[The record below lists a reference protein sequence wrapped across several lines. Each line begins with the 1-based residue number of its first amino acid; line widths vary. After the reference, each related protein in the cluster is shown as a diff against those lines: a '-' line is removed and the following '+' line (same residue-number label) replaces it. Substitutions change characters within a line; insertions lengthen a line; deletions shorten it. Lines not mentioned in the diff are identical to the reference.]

1 MPGYDCRMSAAIRL
15 AVATDAAVLA
25 GIAAVTFPL
34 ACKPHTPVAV
44 VDAFIARNFS
54 VERFRRYLG
63 DETHVILLAEVAG
76 EPVGYTMLVFAPAA
90 DPDVVAALT
99 TQPSAELSKCYVVA
113 GQHGGGV
120 ATALMAR
127 SIELARARGYA
138 SLWLGVNDE
147 NGRAN
152 AFYARHGFAVVGT
165 KTFEIGGILEN
176 DYTREL
182 IL

>member
-1 MPGYDCRMSAAIRL
+1 MPAALRL
-15 AVATDAAVLA
+15 AVTADADALAAV
-25 GIAAVTFPL
+25 AAVTFPL
-34 ACKPHTPVAV
+34 ACKPHTPVEV
-44 VDAFIARNFS
+44 VDAFIAENFS

-63 DETHVILLAEVAG
+63 DETHVILLAELSG
-76 EPVGYTMLVFAPAA
+76 QPVGYTMLVFAEPT
-90 DPDVVAALT
+90 DHDVVAVLT
-99 TQPSAELSKCYVVA
+99 ASPAAELSKCYVVA

-120 ATALMAR
+120 ATALVTW

-152 AFYARHGFAVVGT
+152 AFYARHGFAVVGN
-165 KTFEIGGILEN
+165 KTFKIGGILEV
-176 DYTREL
+176 DFTREL